1 MTARKHRRNPLDC
14 RGAEE
19 FRPAGDGVTRQ
30 QRLYRDTDHACIA
43 GVCAGLAEKHG
54 LPRFLVRVIAVLL
67 LFTPLNF
74 AVVIAYIVAA
84 FAIPRKPADLY
95 RSPEEEIFW
104 RSVNR
109 APSDTFGS
117 LRHRYREL
125 EHRLR
130 RMEAYITSSEFELDR
145 ELGKDRR

>member
-1 MTARKHRRNPLDC
+1 MTARNHEPGYAGLAGNDVGRR
-14 RGAEE
+14 
-19 FRPAGDGVTRQ
+19 Q
-30 QRLYRDTDHACIA
+30 KLYRDSEHAILA

-54 LPRFLVRVIAVLL
+54 LPRLVVRLIAVLL

-84 FAIPRKPADLY
+84 FAVPRKPADLY
-95 RSPEEEIFW
+95 RSPEEETFW

-109 APSDTFGS
+109 APSDTFGTM
-117 LRHRYREL
+117 RHRYREL
-125 EHRLR
+125 EQRLR